1 MSLEDKKILIIDNS
15 TKAFDKV
22 STLPSLPSEHYK
34 KDDKVYLTTDECV
47 YQVEYEY
54 PENPTHGG
62 LVWRKLK
69 VPVLES
75 RSITPSTQKQ
85 TIIPSEGYDGISEIE
100 VEAINLQSKIVP
112 LSTEDQDITPDEGYN
127 GFSEVS
133 VQGVS
138 KDYLQVKIGG
148 VEKIIESVQQSGSV
162 IVINCRE

>member
-1 MSLEDKKILIIDNS
+1 MSLEDKKLLIIDDS
-15 TKAFDKV
+15 SKALDKV
-22 STLPSLPSEHYK
+22 SALPTLPSEHYTRG
-34 KDDKVYLTTDECV
+34 DKIYLTTDECV

-62 LVWRKLK
+62 LVWVKLK
-69 VPVLES
+69 VPALES
-75 RSITPSTQKQ
+75 ISVTPSAQKQ
-85 TIIPSEGYDGISEIE
+85 TITPSEGYDGISEIE

-112 LSTEDQDITPDEGYN
+112 LSTEDQDITPDAGYN

-148 VEKIIESVQQSGSV
+148 VEKVIESVQQSGSV